1 MTSLS
6 PSYLSELTVTLEEL
20 RAVSQLGRFRGRQD
34 LWSLRVPEVL
44 TSLRD
49 LAIVESTES
58 SNRIEGIVA
67 APGRVREIVLRD
79 ATPRDRSEQEIAGYR
94 QALQLIHEQ
103 AEEMPLSTN
112 LLLQL
117 HGLLYRYST
126 DDGGQWKTVDNS
138 IVEHGADGSVRERFV
153 PVKAIATPQATS
165 DLVENYRRAQQEGV
179 DPMLS
184 VPLAVL
190 DFLCIHPFRDGNG
203 RVSRLLT
210 LLLLSQQ
217 GYDVG
222 RYVSLERVTEQTK
235 RGYYDALEASSHG
248 WHEARHDVHPWLRY
262 FWGTLTAAYN
272 ELEERVGTATTGRG
286 SKAERVRSAIS
297 RRAKAFAI
305 SSIEADCPDISREHI
320 RKVLTQLRADGLVE
334 MEGAG
339 RSAVWRWTG
348 FGSAGPKT

>member
-1 MTSLS
+1 MRSLS
-6 PSYLSELTVTLEEL
+6 PSFLAQLAVTSDEL
-20 RAVSQLGRFRGRQD
+20 RTVSLLGRFRGRQD
-34 LWSLRVPEVL
+34 LWTLRVPEVL
-44 TSLRD
+44 TGLRD

-67 APGRVREIVLRD
+67 RSGRVRDIVLRD

-94 QALQLIHEQ
+94 EALQLIHEQ

-112 LLLQL
+112 LVLQL

-126 DDGGQWKTVDNS
+126 DEGGRWKGVDNTL
-138 IVEHGADGSVRERFV
+138 VEHGPDGTVRERFV
-153 PVKAIATPQATS
+153 PVKALATPQAMT
-165 DLVENYRRAQQEGV
+165 DLVDSYRQAQQQGV
-179 DPMLS
+179 DPLLS

-210 LLLLSQQ
+210 LLLLSQH

-222 RYVSLERVTEQTK
+222 RYVSLERITEQSK
-235 RGYYDALEASSHG
+235 DAYYGALERSSQG
-248 WHEARHDVHPWLRY
+248 WHEGRHDVHPWLRC

-286 SKAERVRSAIS
+286 SKTERVRSAVS
-297 RRAKAFAI
+297 RKSQAFAI
-305 SSIEADCPDISREHI
+305 SVIEHDCPDISREHI
-320 RKVLTQLRADGLVE
+320 RKVLTQLRAEGLVD

-339 RSAVWRWTG
+339 RGAVWRWKG
-348 FGSAGPKT
+348 